1 MSKDRSGYV
10 YQHPKTGAWT
20 ARITFT
26 DSHGKRQ
33 DIRRTAENKTAAK
46 TLLKELVNK
55 IEVKGEVAIAAEK
68 MTFRDLVEKY
78 KAFKVKPAEYVGDR
92 KVGGLRSC
100 ESVEHRINALL
111 AYFGDMVSLR

>member
-1 MSKDRSGYV
+1 MSKDRSGCV

-20 ARITFT
+20 IRITFT

-55 IEVKGEVAIAAEK
+55 IEEKGENAIAAEK
-68 MTFRDLVEKY
+68 MTFRDE
-78 KAFKVKPAEYVGDR
+78 R
-92 KVGGLRSC
+92 
-100 ESVEHRINALL
+100 
-111 AYFGDMVSLR
+111 